1 MSFSVRSASLLLCLA
16 SLLWSA
22 SLPAQS
28 LSAPSQ
34 SDFPARAI
42 TLGKEGVALFE
53 QERWAEALVRFRE
66 AEALFHSPVFVLYSA
81 RSLRM
86 LGSLREARTILEK
99 LSAEPVDASS
109 PAPWQKAVADA
120 RIELDRIRSELPS
133 VTLDV
138 TGVHGSVELL
148 LDGRAV
154 RRGVALELDPG
165 EHRASAVEGQ
175 RRADERFTL
184 ERGSRRQLTLRLPSI
199 ASPGRAVVTGAGAPK
214 PAAQPSGR
222 GAYLPGWIMGGT
234 GLVAL
239 ASGGAVGVLALK
251 KRSKLRAELTTA
263 LSDSCDSSGCLSG
276 DKADVDE
283 YFAPAR
289 ELALAS
295 DILWISGAVLTAG
308 GIALIVI
315 DPRPNR
321 TATLSISPAGG
332 TFRLRF

>member
-1 MSFSVRSASLLLCLA
+1 MSFPVRSASLLLCLA
-16 SLLWSA
+16 SLLCSA
-22 SLPAQS
+22 SLPAQGRTE
-28 LSAPSQ
+28 PSQ
-34 SDFPARAI
+34 SDSATRAI
-42 TLGKEGVALFE
+42 TLGKQGVAQFE
-53 QERWAEALVRFRE
+53 QEKWAEALQRFRE

-86 LGSLREARTILEK
+86 LGRLRDARTTLEK
-99 LSAEPVDASS
+99 LSAERVDASS
-109 PAPWQKAVADA
+109 PDSWQKAVADA
-120 RIELDRIRSELPS
+120 RIELDRIRSEVPS

-138 TGVHGSVELL
+138 TGDHGSVELL

-154 RRGVALELDPG
+154 TRGVAIELDPG

-175 RRADERFTL
+175 RRADERFAL
-184 ERGSRRQLTLRLPSI
+184 ERGSRRQLTLRLAPV

-214 PAAQPSGR
+214 PVAQPDGR

-276 DKADVDE
+276 DEAAVDE

-315 DPRPNR
+315 DPRPKR

-332 TFRLRF
+332 TFRWHF